1 MAINIGKLLA
11 ATSADSP
18 CGEDL
23 EFDPAFLEL
32 ERIAQGTPEQQV
44 GDTIVEA
51 VEPDWREVRN
61 QAAELMERTKDLRV
75 IVHFIHALIASDGIP
90 GLRDGMAVLA
100 GVLEKYWAEV
110 YPRLDPDDNNDPMM
124 RMNILRAF
132 APPGQWQGTP
142 TAFRLLLAAPL
153 VVSPVFHRAYALR
166 DIRIAK
172 GEMEAPP
179 PKPDASGN
187 TPPAVVP
194 DDGAL
199 TAALTGD
206 KLPQAQAA
214 EVVEGSK
221 AVAAAAAEAAD
232 LVSKIDSMLDGYVGA
247 GNAVD
252 FSTFG
257 EMVKSIQTRI
267 NEYLAAGGVAGIAPA
282 AAEAGAATGGAPA
295 AGGAGGQG
303 PAISGSIQSPDD
315 VIRTLDKICDYYE
328 QYEPSSPVPLLLIR
342 ARKLVRKSFM
352 EIIQDLSPEA
362 VHQIEVISGPAKP
375 PTA

>member
-1 MAINIGKLLA
+1 MAINISKLLA
-11 ATSADSP
+11 ETSPDSP

-61 QAAELMERTKDLRV
+61 QAAELMGRTKDLRV
-75 IVHFIHALIASDGIP
+75 MVHFIHSLTATEGIP

-100 GVLEKYWAEV
+100 GLLEKYWAEV

-172 GEMEAPP
+172 GEMEATP
-179 PKPDASGN
+179 PKPDASGQ
-187 TPPAVVP
+187 TPPASVP
-194 DDGAL
+194 DDGEL

-206 KLPQAQAA
+206 KLPTAQAA
-214 EVVEGSK
+214 EVIEQVK
-221 AVAAAAAEAAD
+221 AVAAAAAEAGD
-232 LVSKIDSMLDGYVGA
+232 LVGKIDSMLEGYVGA

-252 FSTFG
+252 FRTFG
-257 EMVKSIQTRI
+257 EMVRSIHARV
-267 NEYLAAGGVAGIAPA
+267 NEYLAAGGVAGIAPVPEA
-282 AAEAGAATGGAPA
+282 AGAAVGAAPA
-295 AGGAGGQG
+295 AAGAAGQG

-315 VIRTLDKICDYYE
+315 VIRTLDKICDYY
-328 QYEPSSPVPLLLIR
+328 QQFEPSSPVPLLLIR
-342 ARKLVRKSFM
+342 ARKLVRKSFL
-352 EIIQDLSPEA
+352 EIIQDLTPEA
-362 VHQIEVISGPAKP
+362 MHQIEVISGPPKA